1 MEEKTFK
8 VTLADGSSYTG
19 CKQNGSYY
27 VTKKKITE
35 ASFDGKLSSVVI
47 EDSEGNT
54 ESHTN
59 MELIAV
65 LPLDGGYGF
74 ALRDMTAA
82 EIEKAEL
89 TEKLENA
96 NTAIAELSEMMAAMM
111 G

>member
-1 MEEKTFK
+1 M
-8 VTLADGSSYTG
+8 
-19 CKQNGSYY
+19 
-27 VTKKKITE
+27 TKKKITE

-47 EDSEGNT
+47 EDSDGNT

>member
-1 MEEKTFK
+1 M
-8 VTLADGSSYTG
+8 
-19 CKQNGSYY
+19 
-27 VTKKKITE
+27 TKKKITE
-35 ASFDGKLSSVVI
+35 KAFEGKLSEVVI
-47 EDSEGNT
+47 EDSDGNT
-54 ESHTN
+54 ETHIN